1 MSEYISALI
10 ATGKIGESR
19 QLVVDDGYNV
29 CSFIIPAI
37 IASSKKKPLLI
48 LEKGKIHTPLDY
60 HRRLLFVNPY
70 PQLVQDADNAKAELQ
85 RIIHEFV
92 GQNESL
98 HEHYLRAYFLFYPS
112 IYQKGYRT
120 KSVTKDLKEIISP
133 ILQNSGFLAK
143 DLAVPSVDEDI
154 LIAFEQRGISLQILK
169 NTAYY
174 KLERNIV
181 NLDNGN
187 FANFLQGKG
196 IIKSGE
202 VLYEYKAQDEE
213 GRHLL
218 GEYFIDFRI
227 NDLSLELEIAKKVTS
242 ILIKAGIL
250 RPDSFVFGVAN
261 GSVSVAHS
269 IAMQALAQGIN
280 NLNHSFLRKKDG
292 ALFYEDN
299 DARVL
304 NGKDVIFIEDVL
316 NNGTTLKDML
326 QIANEFIQ
334 NYGAKSVSIVYL
346 CDRGHA
352 QIPDIDNQNIKIF
365 STSRIHAPS
374 YTQDSI
380 PERLR
385 YRKVKTYKN

>member
-1 MSEYISALI
+1 MSEHISALI
-10 ATGKIGESR
+10 GKSKVGEYKK
-19 QLVVDDGYNV
+19 LVLDDNYIV
-29 CSFIIPAI
+29 FPFVLPAL
-37 IASSKKKPLLI
+37 IASDKKEPLII
-48 LEKGKIHTPLDY
+48 LEKGKLYTPFDY
-60 HRRLLFVNPY
+60 HRRLLFVNQY
-70 PQLVQDADNAKAELQ
+70 PQLAQDAYNAKAELQ

-98 HEHYLRAYFLFYPS
+98 HDHYLKAYFLFYPS
-112 IYQKGYRT
+112 IYQKGYKT

-143 DLAVPSVDEDI
+143 DLAVPSVDEDV

-202 VLYEYKAQDEE
+202 VLYEYKAQDEK

-227 NDLSLELEIAKKVTS
+227 SNLSLESEIAKKVAS
-242 ILIKAGIL
+242 ILIKTGIL

-261 GSVSVAHS
+261 GSVSIAHS
-269 IAMQALAQGIN
+269 IALQALTQGVD

-292 ALFYEDN
+292 TLFYEDN

-304 NGKDVIFIEDVL
+304 NGKDVVFIEDVL

-334 NYGAKSVSIVYL
+334 NYSAKSVSIVYL

-352 QIPDIDNQNIKIF
+352 QIPDIDNQNIKIL
-365 STSRIHAPS
+365 SISRIHAPS
-374 YTQDSI
+374 YAVDNL
-380 PERLR
+380 PNNLR
-385 YRKVKTYKN
+385 GRRIVKYSK